1 MAIVTI
7 KEEQVPL
14 KAYLRADSYSQH
26 FKFNNDTGEG
36 KELVTDEMFWGE
48 TSISNDRIYLDY
60 SLIKNRKIKIT
71 EGISHNR
78 SSQTL
83 RNEDCD
89 NWLLE
94 NILNLDE
101 TKMFVIQ
108 GYAGC
113 GKTTFMNNLSRRKV
127 TSRSFY
133 IDIGRDWTY
142 QQEPYMFFNEALG
155 AFDLYIEEIIGEKG
169 TRKAVW
175 QKFIEMGSDLDIKE
189 LDLEIPNNI
198 PKFINIKE
206 NSKWNSLRTNL
217 HECLNE
223 TYNDR
228 SDSSKRNS
236 MNNGNDIWHNCGQT
250 QTVVSL
256 LALMICAR
264 FLVEKETKLR
274 EKSYNLI
281 FDNLDIITNPVI
293 PAENVVSLWGVIQRF
308 TNYKNLYKKK
318 TQKDL
323 PNIGI
328 FITVRKVLYSHITSH
343 LPDLEMLP
351 NYNPY
356 LVNVCD
362 ISELYDSQ
370 DILNHRISYWKRHI
384 NDEVVI
390 SKLMQ
395 LGELT
400 KIHDNTDYFEY
411 NGYLN
416 NENDYTLKS
425 TINLDAFFNHNYR
438 AFSNVISIFLEN
450 KKFTKNFL
458 ADFSINSISKGWQ
471 KVATLIFEISLLYRN
486 ERVWNKMGFG
496 CSDFDSIDYPT
507 TLNRLILNYLYVSK
521 CGQVLRSHT
530 KGRNDIPIND
540 CASLKELIE
549 LFANVKFITVDSR
562 LNEEQINANY
572 NAEVNMQTRE
582 LVVERLAD
590 MCARNPGSY
599 HTSAYG
605 YNSDDDELWR
615 RPLYFV
621 GGVKLNH
628 TATSDRELKMYF
640 EQCLDSNKADQI
652 LFSITDEGFIL
663 IRDIVAS
670 FEFYSAR
677 YCKDTL
683 VKPLHQ
689 VTSEN
694 EVNLLIRPVYD
705 AICLC
710 CERHNFFMIQYM
722 KQYKLDK
729 NKYLKQR
736 FHPRTN
742 PRFDEHHNL
751 TKSSFR
757 PQLHIVRVIYAHVAY
772 FNEVKKLLSGSHLSD
787 KNTMCECLSGWIKK
801 YLILYKENFYN
812 SLNDTV
818 CNSDNNVFGD
828 LNKFLNE
835 QMQHY
840 GISGDQKNINI
851 GNIKYQ
857 Q

>member
-26 FKFNNDTGEG
+26 FRFNNNTGEG

-48 TSISNDRIYLDY
+48 TSMSDDSIYLDY
-60 SLIKNRKIKIT
+60 SLIKNRKIEIT
-71 EGISHNR
+71 EGISHNKG
-78 SSQTL
+78 SQTL

-89 NWLLE
+89 EWILE
-94 NILNLDE
+94 NILNLEE

-113 GKTTFMNNLSRRKV
+113 GKTTFMNNLSRRNT

-142 QQEPYMFFNEALG
+142 QQEPYMFFNEVLG
-155 AFDLYIEEIIGEKG
+155 AFDLYIEEIIGEKR

-175 QKFIEMGSDLDIKE
+175 QKFIEMGSELDIKQ
-189 LDLEIPNNI
+189 LDLELPNII

-206 NSKWNSLRTNL
+206 NCKWNSLRTNL
-217 HECLNE
+217 HEYLNE
-223 TYNDR
+223 TYNGKY
-228 SDSSKRNS
+228 DSSKRNS
-236 MNNGNDIWHNCGQT
+236 INNENDIWHNWGQT
-250 QTVVSL
+250 QTLVSL
-256 LALMICAR
+256 LTLIICAR
-264 FLVEKETKLR
+264 FLAEKETGLR

-281 FDNLDIITNPVI
+281 FDNLDIITNPAI

-318 TQKDL
+318 TQNDL
-323 PNIGI
+323 PNIRI
-328 FITVRKVLYSHITSH
+328 FITARKVLYSHITSH
-343 LPDLEMLP
+343 LPDLEMLT

-356 LVNVCD
+356 LINVCD
-362 ISELYDSQ
+362 ISGLYNLQ

-384 NDEVVI
+384 DDEEI
-390 SKLMQ
+390 IEKLRQ

-400 KIHDNTDYFEY
+400 KIHDNMDYFEY
-411 NGYLN
+411 NKCLN

-425 TINLDAFFNHNYR
+425 TINLDAIFNHNYR

-450 KKFTKNFL
+450 NKFTKTFL
-458 ADFSINSISKGWQ
+458 PDFSINSISKGWQ
-471 KVATLIFEISLLYRN
+471 KVATLVFEISLLYRS

-521 CGQVLRSHT
+521 CGQALRSHT
-530 KGRNDIPIND
+530 KGCKDIPIND
-540 CASLKELIE
+540 RASLKELLE
-549 LFANVKFITVDSR
+549 LFTKVKFITVDSR
-562 LNEEQINANY
+562 QNKEQINENY
-572 NAEVNMQTRE
+572 NAEANMQTRE
-582 LVVERLAD
+582 LVLERLAD

-628 TATSDRELKMYF
+628 TATSDRELKAYF
-640 EQCLDSNKADQI
+640 EQCLDNNKADQI

-683 VKPLHQ
+683 VKTLHQ

-694 EVNLLIRPVYD
+694 EINLLIQPVYN
-705 AICLC
+705 AIKLC
-710 CERHNFFMIQYM
+710 CERHNFFMDQYM
-722 KQYKLDK
+722 QQYKLDK
-729 NKYLKQR
+729 NKYLRQR

-742 PRFDEHHNL
+742 PRFDENDNL
-751 TKSSFR
+751 TKASFR

-772 FNEVKKLLSGSHLSD
+772 FNEVKKLLSESQFSD
-787 KNTMCECLSGWIKK
+787 KNAMCECLSGWIKN
-801 YLILYKENFYN
+801 YLLLYKNNFYDVLKN
-812 SLNDTV
+812 TV
-818 CNSDNNVFGD
+818 CNSDNNVFGE
-828 LNKFLNE
+828 LNKLINE

-840 GISGDQKNINI
+840 GNGGDQKNINI
-851 GNIKYQ
+851 GNM
-857 Q
+857 

>member
-1 MAIVTI
+1 MAIVII
-7 KEEQVPL
+7 KEKRVPL

-26 FKFNNDTGEG
+26 FIFNDDTRNGQ
-36 KELVTDEMFWGE
+36 ELVTDEMFWGKTP
-48 TSISNDRIYLDY
+48 TSVDSIYLDY
-60 SLIKNRKIKIT
+60 SLIKNKRIEIT
-71 EGISHNR
+71 EGVSYNGSPQI
-78 SSQTL
+78 L

-89 NWLLE
+89 NWLSK
-94 NILNLDE
+94 NIINLNE

-113 GKTTFMNNLSRRKV
+113 GKTTFMNNLSRSKDA
-127 TSRSFY
+127 SRYFY

-155 AFDLYIEEIIGEKG
+155 VFDLYIDEIIGEKE
-169 TRKAVW
+169 TKKAVW
-175 QKFIEMGSDLDIKE
+175 KKFIEMGSDLDIKE
-189 LDLEIPNNI
+189 LDLEIPNI
-198 PKFINIKE
+198 ISKIDNIKK
-206 NSKWNSLRTNL
+206 NSDWNTLRANI

-223 TYNDR
+223 TYNNR
-228 SDSSKRNS
+228 SDNSKRIA
-236 MNNGNDIWHNCGQT
+236 MKDGNDIWHNCGQT
-250 QTVVSL
+250 QTIVSL
-256 LALMICAR
+256 FILMICAR
-264 FLVEKETKLR
+264 FLVEKETELR
-274 EKSYNLI
+274 VISYNLI
-281 FDNLDIITNPVI
+281 FDNLDIITDPAI
-293 PAENVVSLWGVIQRF
+293 PAENVVSLWGVIHRF

-318 TQKDL
+318 KQKNL

-328 FITVRKVLYSHITSH
+328 FITVRKILYSHITSH

-351 NYNPY
+351 DYNPH

-362 ISELYDSQ
+362 ISELYKSQ
-370 DILNHRISYWKRHI
+370 DILNHRILYWERHV
-384 NDEVVI
+384 NDKQVK
-390 SKLMQ
+390 SQLMQ
-395 LGELT
+395 LSEII
-400 KIHDNTDYFEY
+400 KIHDNTDYFESDR
-411 NGYLN
+411 YLN
-416 NENDYTLKS
+416 NENDYTLKN

-438 AFSNVISIFLEN
+438 AFSNVISIFFEN
-450 KKFTKNFL
+450 SKYTKNFL
-458 ADFSINSISKGWQ
+458 VDFNTKSISKGWQ

-496 CSDFDSIDYPT
+496 CSDFSSIDYPT

-521 CGQVLRSHT
+521 CEQVLDLRT
-530 KGRNDIPIND
+530 RGYNDIPLNSSV
-540 CASLKELIE
+540 SLKELIE
-549 LFANVKFITVDSR
+549 LFAEVKFITVDSR
-562 LNEEQINANY
+562 LTDEQIIANY
-572 NAEVNMQTRE
+572 NTEVNMQTRE

-628 TATSDRELKMYF
+628 TATSDRELKLYF
-640 EQCLDSNKADQI
+640 EQCLDNDKANKI

-677 YCKDTL
+677 YCKKL
-683 VKPLHQ
+683 IKPLHQ
-689 VTSEN
+689 VTSEQ

-705 AICLC
+705 AIYLC
-710 CERHNFFMIQYM
+710 CKRHNFFMNQYM
-722 KQYKLDK
+722 KRYGLDK
-729 NKYLKQR
+729 NKYLKQG

-742 PRFDEHHNL
+742 PRFNDNEEL

-757 PQLHIVRVIYAHVAY
+757 PQLHMVRVIYAHVAY
-772 FNEVKKLLSGSHLSD
+772 FNEVKNLLSMSHLSD
-787 KNTMCECLSGWIKK
+787 KNAMCKCLSKWIKK
-801 YLILYKENFYN
+801 YLDLYKENFYN
-812 SLNDTV
+812 SMKDTV
-818 CNSDNNVFGD
+818 CNSDNNVFED
-828 LNKFLNE
+828 LNKILDE

-851 GNIKYQ
+851 GNMKY
-857 Q
+857 